1 MIGINVRSK
10 GKVNMDPNDFLTIKN
25 EKLKNADFSNKK
37 LVRFCAVDS
46 IFENCNF
53 EKMRLECLSAG
64 AGPGYSEY
72 INCSFDGSKIKM
84 FTPGHAR
91 FINCTFKKAILND
104 MFSFEADFINCVFS
118 GKMKG
123 IVINGS
129 VPKEMRLA
137 LGREKNEIYGNDLSG
152 VEMDDVGFR
161 TGVDLSQQKLP
172 DSDDYL
178 YLPNPTIILNQAKE
192 IIINEWSDSIMK
204 TNCLLT
210 IQTREETVAEG
221 QKQLFLLKDSIEL
234 NLFDLL
240 KELSEK

>member
-10 GKVNMDPNDFLTIKN
+10 GKANMDPNDFLTIKN

-91 FINCTFKKAILND
+91 FINCTFRKTILND

-178 YLPNPTIILNQAKE
+178 YLPNPTIILNQVKE
-192 IIINEWSDSIMK
+192 IIMNEWPDSEMK
-204 TNCLLT
+204 KYALT
-210 IQTREETVAEG
+210 DIQCTQDDVAEG
-221 QKQLFLLKDSIEL
+221 QNQILFNRNDMVLG
-234 NLFDLL
+234 LFDLL
-240 KELSEK
+240 KELSE